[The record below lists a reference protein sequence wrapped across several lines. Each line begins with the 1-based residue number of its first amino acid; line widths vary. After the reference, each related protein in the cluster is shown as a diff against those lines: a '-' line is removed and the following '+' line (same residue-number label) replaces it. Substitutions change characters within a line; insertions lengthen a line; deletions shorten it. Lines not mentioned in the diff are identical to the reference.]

1 MVATPE
7 TIVFEPNDG
16 EMNKRVRELP
26 AAAAITP
33 GMLVERAA
41 GEVQAHSTAQGS
53 NSKLFAIENTGVAG
67 VIDDAY
73 VAGDTTPHYAAQ
85 TGDRIYALVAAGT
98 AAIVADAYLASDG
111 AGGMITMTDVADDIP
126 AKAVAQALEAVDNS
140 GGGTAVRIMIEVL

>member
-16 EMNKRVRELP
+16 EMAKRVRELP

-33 GMLVERAA
+33 GMLVERTA
-41 GEVQAHSTAQGS
+41 GTVQAHSTLQGS
-53 NSKLFAIENTGVAG
+53 AAKLFAMENTGVAG

-73 VAGDTTPHYAAQ
+73 VTGDTVPHYAA
-85 TGDRIYALVAAGT
+85 TNGDRIYALVNAAT
-98 AAIVADAYLASDG
+98 LAIVADALLASDG
-111 AGGMITMTDVADDIP
+111 AGGVITATNIADDAPNKVIG
-126 AKAVAQALEAVDNS
+126 QALVAVDNS